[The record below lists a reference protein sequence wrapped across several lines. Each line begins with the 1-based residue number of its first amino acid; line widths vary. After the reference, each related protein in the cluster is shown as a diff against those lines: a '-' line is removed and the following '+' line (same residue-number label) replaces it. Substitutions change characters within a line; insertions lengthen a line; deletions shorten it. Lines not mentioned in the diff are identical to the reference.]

1 MYTIDIHKSKLIHT
15 QIQFHIKLIRTESKS
30 IIADQDRVIL
40 KLYST
45 KYIKHNKTNCLHAS
59 TTMA

>member
-1 MYTIDIHKSKLIHT
+1 M
-15 QIQFHIKLIRTESKS
+15 KLIRTESKS

-45 KYIKHNKTNCLHAS
+45 KYIKHNKTDCLHAS
-59 TTMA
+59 TTMAWTTIPGIQYFF